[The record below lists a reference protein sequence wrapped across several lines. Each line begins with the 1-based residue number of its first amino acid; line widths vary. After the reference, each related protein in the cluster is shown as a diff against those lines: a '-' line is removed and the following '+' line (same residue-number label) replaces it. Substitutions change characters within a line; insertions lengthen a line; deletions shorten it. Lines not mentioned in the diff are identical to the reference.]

1 MPQLDTSTFFSQI
14 FWFLI
19 FFFLLFFTVS
29 NSFLP
34 KLDEIIK
41 MRNKRILDSFNNSI
55 RLLQLIESQTIK
67 YNLALNKAK
76 IQAKKIIDNTFIQV
90 EEMKANVKNTI
101 KEKDKKMNKLIEKK
115 IAKFKAEYTDELKQ
129 MAINIASIYYNKL
142 TSSKIEEEF
151 IANLISKEF

>member
-14 FWFLI
+14 FWFSI
-19 FFFLLFFTVS
+19 FFFLLFFIVS
-29 NSFLP
+29 SSFLP

-101 KEKDKKMNKLIEKK
+101 KEKDKKMNKLIEEK
-115 IAKFKAEYTDELKQ
+115 IAKFKSEYTDELKQ

>member
-1 MPQLDTSTFFSQI
+1 
-14 FWFLI
+14 
-19 FFFLLFFTVS
+19 
-29 NSFLP
+29 
-34 KLDEIIK
+34 

-101 KEKDKKMNKLIEKK
+101 KEKDKKMNKLIEEK
-115 IAKFKAEYTDELKQ
+115 IAKFKSEYTDELKQ